1 MQRKQRDCATAPAGL
16 FQDVAWFVASSLVLV
31 PVLVGCLLWLWLNAL
46 AWVGWLVGW
55 LVEKVFCRRGFT
67 LKCDFVAGAG
77 VGDEVQISWCGGGW
91 GAQRPPPAAD
101 HSHVKQV
108 HVECKENKETAP
120 AGLFQHV
127 AWFVAS
133 SLVLVHVL
141 VGCLLWLLL
150 NALVVIVVAVG
161 LC

>member
-1 MQRKQRDCATAPAGL
+1 MISWQVR
-16 FQDVAWFVASSLVLV
+16 VL
-31 PVLVGCLLWLWLNAL
+31 
-46 AWVGWLVGW
+46 
-55 LVEKVFCRRGFT
+55 EMKCRFR
-67 LKCDFVAGAG
+67 GAG
-77 VGDEVQISWCGGGW
+77 GVGGG
-91 GAQRPPPAAD
+91 AVPPPAAD
-101 HSHVKQV
+101 HRHVKQV

-141 VGCLLWLLL
+141 VGCLLWLWL
-150 NALVVIVVAVG
+150 NALVVIVVVVG

>member
-1 MQRKQRDCATAPAGL
+1 MQREQRDCA
-16 FQDVAWFVASSLVLV
+16 
-31 PVLVGCLLWLWLNAL
+31 
-46 AWVGWLVGW
+46 
-55 LVEKVFCRRGFT
+55 
-67 LKCDFVAGAG
+67 
-77 VGDEVQISWCGGGW
+77 
-91 GAQRPPPAAD
+91 
-101 HSHVKQV
+101 
-108 HVECKENKETAP
+108 TAP

-133 SLVLVHVL
+133 SLVLVDVL

>member
-1 MQRKQRDCATAPAGL
+1 M
-16 FQDVAWFVASSLVLV
+16 V
-31 PVLVGCLLWLWLNAL
+31 
-46 AWVGWLVGW
+46 
-55 LVEKVFCRRGFT
+55 RG
-67 LKCDFVAGAG
+67 G
-77 VGDEVQISWCGGGW
+77 VGGGGG
-91 GAQRPPPAAD
+91 GAPPPPPPPPAAD

-133 SLVLVHVL
+133 SLVLVDVL

>member
-1 MQRKQRDCATAPAGL
+1 M
-16 FQDVAWFVASSLVLV
+16 V
-31 PVLVGCLLWLWLNAL
+31 
-46 AWVGWLVGW
+46 
-55 LVEKVFCRRGFT
+55 RG
-67 LKCDFVAGAG
+67 G
-77 VGDEVQISWCGGGW
+77 VGGG
-91 GAQRPPPAAD
+91 AAPPPATD
-101 HSHVKQV
+101 HSYVKQV

-120 AGLFQHV
+120 AGLFHDV